1 LRPVPCIL
9 TALSLGFLALST
21 PTWGQT
27 KTGQFAVRASVNADC
42 QVTTRDLDFGV
53 YSSGS
58 NARSSTSLDV
68 KCTPG
73 ASVTISLDGGG
84 SGNPQARVMQGPGA
98 TLGYQLYKDN
108 AYQQPI
114 TTGGMAFQ
122 LTSAQNTGQTANFPL
137 YGQIPA
143 GQAVPG
149 GNYTDTVRVTITY

>member
-1 LRPVPCIL
+1 MRPQPR
-9 TALSLGFLALST
+9 TALILGLAALGLAT
-21 PTWGQT
+21 PAWGQT

-53 YSSGS
+53 YSSAS
-58 NARSSTSLDV
+58 NARANTSFDV

-114 TTGGMAFQ
+114 TTSGMAFQ
-122 LTSAQNTGQTANFPL
+122 LTSAQNTGQTQNFPL
-137 YGQIPA
+137 YGQIPS
-143 GQAVPG
+143 GQTAPA
-149 GNYTDTVRVTITY
+149 GNYTDTVRVTVSY